1 LAITKIAA
9 VNLYA
14 FRNSTSTALPYL
26 LGWLSPT
33 NHSQHT
39 LKTQTVMEQQKSFV
53 SWFRD
58 SSPYIHAHRNKTFI
72 ISFGGEAVLA
82 DDFDHHVH
90 DFALLSSLGIR
101 LVLVHGIRPQIDQRL
116 NKLKAPFLFH
126 KHLRIT
132 NDLALQCVKE
142 AAGLVRVEI
151 EALLSMGL
159 ANSPMAG
166 AKIKVASGN
175 FVTAK
180 PIGVID
186 GIDYC
191 HTGEVRRIDSTA
203 IHQQLDQN
211 NVVLISPIG
220 YSPSGEI
227 FNLSAEQVATAVSIA
242 LKAEKL
248 ILLTEQSCCSPDN
261 GEQVQQM
268 TTAEAETFLQ
278 QDIPDAVSL
287 PLKAAIQSCQAGV
300 ARVHLIDRAY
310 DGALLLELFTRNGIG
325 TLISS
330 MPYEDLRPAI
340 LNDIGGI
347 LELIKPLEQQGKL
360 TKRSREKI
368 EMEIADYIVIERDG
382 LIIGCTALY
391 PDEQHQL
398 GVIACLA
405 VHPDYQG
412 SARGSRMLD
421 YVYCKARQLAL
432 KKLFVLS
439 TQTMHW
445 FIERGFLSSDI
456 NSLPDPLR
464 KLYNPLRNSKILRKE
479 IE

>member
-1 LAITKIAA
+1 
-9 VNLYA
+9 
-14 FRNSTSTALPYL
+14 
-26 LGWLSPT
+26 
-33 NHSQHT
+33 
-39 LKTQTVMEQQKSFV
+39 
-53 SWFRD
+53 
-58 SSPYIHAHRNKTFI
+58 
-72 ISFGGEAVLA
+72 VLA

-90 DFALLSSLGIR
+90 DFALLNSLGIR

-116 NKLKAPFLFH
+116 VKLDVPARFH
-126 KHLRIT
+126 NNLRIT
-132 NDLALQCVKE
+132 DDIALQCVKE

-175 FVTAK
+175 FVVAK

-191 HTGEVRRIDSTA
+191 HTGEVRRIDSAA
-203 IHQQLDQN
+203 IHQQLDQD

-220 YSPSGEI
+220 YSPSGEV

-248 ILLTEQSCCSPDN
+248 VLLTEQSCCNPDN
-261 GEQVQQM
+261 GEQIQQM
-268 TTAEAETFLQ
+268 TTAEADVFLQ
-278 QDIPDAVSL
+278 QYPDISTNISL
-287 PLKAAIQSCQAGV
+287 PLKAAMQSCQSGID
-300 ARVHLIDRAY
+300 RVHLINRAI
-310 DGALLLELFTRNGIG
+310 DGALLLELFSRDGIG
-325 TLISS
+325 TLVSS
-330 MPYEDLRPAI
+330 TAFEELRPAT

-360 TKRSREKI
+360 AKRSREKI

-382 LIIGCTALY
+382 LIIGCTALH
-391 PDEQHQL
+391 PDVQ
-398 GVIACLA
+398 GGFGAIACLA
-405 VHPDYQG
+405 VHLDY
-412 SARGSRMLD
+412 RGSHRGNRMLQ
-421 YVYCKARQLAL
+421 YVYRRAQELRL

-445 FIERGFLSSDI
+445 FIERGFLSSAISD
-456 NSLPDPLR
+456 LPDQL
-464 KLYNPLRNSKILRKE
+464 KVLYNPQRNSKVLRKD
-479 IE
+479 IA

>member
-1 LAITKIAA
+1 MIMK
-9 VNLYA
+9 
-14 FRNSTSTALPYL
+14 
-26 LGWLSPT
+26 
-33 NHSQHT
+33 SQNA
-39 LKTQTVMEQQKSFV
+39 FV

-58 SSPYIHAHRNKTFI
+58 SSPYIHAHRNKTFV

-116 NKLKAPFLFH
+116 NKLNAPALFH
-126 KHLRIT
+126 NNLRIT
-132 NDLALQCVKE
+132 DDLALQCVKE

-166 AKIKVASGN
+166 SSLKVASGN

-186 GIDYC
+186 GIDYG
-191 HTGEVRRIDSTA
+191 HTGEVRRIDNIA

-227 FNLSAEQVATAVSIA
+227 FNLSAEQVAKAVSIA

-248 ILLTEQSCCSPDN
+248 ILLTEKSCCDPETN
-261 GEQVQQM
+261 EQIRQM
-268 TTAEAETFLQ
+268 TIQEAEDFLKKNKTI
-278 QDIPDAVSL
+278 DEAISL
-287 PLKAAIQSCQAGV
+287 PLKAAIQSCRENIE
-300 ARVHLIDRAY
+300 RVHLINRTI
-310 DGALLLELFTRNGIG
+310 DGALLLELFSRDGVG

-330 MPYEDLRPAI
+330 MPYEELRPAT

-347 LELIKPLEQQGKL
+347 L
-360 TKRSREKI
+360 
-368 EMEIADYIVIERDG
+368 
-382 LIIGCTALY
+382 
-391 PDEQHQL
+391 
-398 GVIACLA
+398 
-405 VHPDYQG
+405 
-412 SARGSRMLD
+412 
-421 YVYCKARQLAL
+421 
-432 KKLFVLS
+432 
-439 TQTMHW
+439 
-445 FIERGFLSSDI
+445 
-456 NSLPDPLR
+456 
-464 KLYNPLRNSKILRKE
+464 
-479 IE
+479 

>member
-1 LAITKIAA
+1 MMKGSPSHSNQIT
-9 VNLYA
+9 
-14 FRNSTSTALPYL
+14 
-26 LGWLSPT
+26 
-33 NHSQHT
+33 
-39 LKTQTVMEQQKSFV
+39 MEPQKSFV
-53 SWFRD
+53 SWFRE
-58 SSPYIHAHRNKTFI
+58 SSPYIHAHRNKTFV

-90 DFALLSSLGIR
+90 DFALLNSLGIR

-116 NKLKAPFLFH
+116 VKLDVPARFH
-126 KHLRIT
+126 KNLRIT
-132 NDLALQCVKE
+132 DDVALQCVKE

-175 FVTAK
+175 FVVAK

-191 HTGEVRRIDSTA
+191 HTGEVRRIDSAA
-203 IHQQLDQN
+203 IHQQLDQD
-211 NVVLISPIG
+211 NVVLISPVG
-220 YSPSGEI
+220 YSPSGEV

-248 ILLTEQSCCSPDN
+248 VLLTEQSCCNPDT
-261 GEQVQQM
+261 GEQIQQM
-268 TTAEAETFLQ
+268 TTVEADTFLRQ
-278 QDIPDAVSL
+278 YPDLSTNISL
-287 PLKAAIQSCQAGV
+287 PLKAAMQSCQSGID
-300 ARVHLIDRAY
+300 RVHLIDRTI
-310 DGALLLELFTRNGIG
+310 DGTLLLELFSRDGVG

-330 MPYEDLRPAI
+330 TAFEELRPAT
-340 LNDIGGI
+340 LDDIGGI

-360 TKRSREKI
+360 AKRSREKI

-382 LIIGCTALY
+382 LIIGCTALH
-391 PDEQHQL
+391 PDVQ
-398 GVIACLA
+398 GRFGAIACLA

-412 SARGSRMLD
+412 SARGNRMLE
-421 YVYCKARQLAL
+421 YVYRKAGELKL

-445 FIERGFLSSDI
+445 FIERGFLSSSIAD
-456 NSLPDPLR
+456 LPDQL
-464 KLYNPLRNSKILRKE
+464 KALYNPQRNSKVLCKDIG
-479 IE
+479 

>member
-1 LAITKIAA
+1 
-9 VNLYA
+9 
-14 FRNSTSTALPYL
+14 
-26 LGWLSPT
+26 
-33 NHSQHT
+33 
-39 LKTQTVMEQQKSFV
+39 MEPQKSFV

-58 SSPYIHAHRNKTFI
+58 SSPYIHAHRNKTFV

-82 DDFDHHVH
+82 DDFEHHVH
-90 DFALLSSLGIR
+90 DFALLNSLGIR

-116 NKLKAPFLFH
+116 AKLDVPARFH
-126 KHLRIT
+126 NNLRIT
-132 NDLALQCVKE
+132 DDVALQCVKE

-175 FVTAK
+175 FVAAK

-191 HTGEVRRIDSTA
+191 YTGEVRRIDSAA
-203 IHQQLDQN
+203 IHQQLDQD
-211 NVVLISPIG
+211 NVVLISPVG

-248 ILLTEQSCCSPDN
+248 VLLTEQSCCSPDN
-261 GEQVQQM
+261 GEQIQQM
-268 TTAEAETFLQ
+268 TTAEADAFLQ
-278 QDIPDAVSL
+278 QHPGISTSISL
-287 PLKAAIQSCQAGV
+287 PLKAAMQSCQSGID
-300 ARVHLIDRAY
+300 RVHLIDRTI
-310 DGALLLELFTRNGIG
+310 DGALLLELFSRDGIG
-325 TLISS
+325 TLVSS
-330 MPYEDLRPAI
+330 TAFEELRPAT
-340 LNDIGGI
+340 LDDIGGI

-360 TKRSREKI
+360 AKRSREKI

-382 LIIGCTALY
+382 LIIGCTALH
-391 PDEQHQL
+391 PDLQNRF
-398 GVIACLA
+398 GAIACLA

-412 SARGSRMLD
+412 SARGNRMLE
-421 YVYCKARQLAL
+421 YVYRRAGELKL

-445 FIERGFLSSDI
+445 FIDRGFLSSSITD
-456 NSLPDPLR
+456 LPDRL
-464 KLYNPLRNSKILRKE
+464 KALYNPQRNSKVLCKDIA
-479 IE
+479 

>member
-1 LAITKIAA
+1 ME
-9 VNLYA
+9 
-14 FRNSTSTALPYL
+14 
-26 LGWLSPT
+26 
-33 NHSQHT
+33 SQH
-39 LKTQTVMEQQKSFV
+39 SFV

-58 SSPYIHAHRNKTFI
+58 SSPYIHAHRNKTFV

-101 LVLVHGIRPQIDQRL
+101 LVLVHGIRPQIDQCL
-116 NKLKAPFLFH
+116 NKLNAPALFH
-126 KHLRIT
+126 NNLRIT
-132 NDLALQCVKE
+132 DDLALQCVKE

-166 AKIKVASGN
+166 SELKVASGN
-175 FVTAK
+175 FIIAK

-248 ILLTEQSCCSPDN
+248 ILLTEQSCCNPDN
-261 GEQVQQM
+261 GEQIRQM
-268 TTAEAETFLQ
+268 TTDEGAAFLQ
-278 QDIPDAVSL
+278 QHQDIGDTISL
-287 PLKAAIQSCQAGV
+287 PLKAAIQSCRAGIE
-300 ARVHLIDRAY
+300 RVHLINRLI
-310 DGALLLELFTRNGIG
+310 DGALLLELFSRDGIG

-330 MPYEDLRPAI
+330 TPFEELRPAT

-347 LELIKPLEQQGKL
+347 LELIKPLEQQGIL
-360 TKRSREKI
+360 AKRSREKI

-382 LIIGCTALY
+382 LIIGCTALH
-391 PDEQHQL
+391 PNEQGHF
-398 GVIACLA
+398 GAIACLA
-405 VHPDYQG
+405 VHPDY
-412 SARGSRMLD
+412 RGSTRGNRMLD
-421 YVYCKARQLAL
+421 YVYRKSRKLAL
-432 KKLFVLS
+432 KRLFVLS

-456 NSLPDPLR
+456 NSLPAPL
-464 KLYNPLRNSKILRKE
+464 KALYNPQRNSKILCKD

>member
-1 LAITKIAA
+1 MK
-9 VNLYA
+9 
-14 FRNSTSTALPYL
+14 S
-26 LGWLSPT
+26 
-33 NHSQHT
+33 
-39 LKTQTVMEQQKSFV
+39 QKSFV
-53 SWFRD
+53 NWFRD
-58 SSPYIHAHRNKTFI
+58 SSPYIHAHRNKTFV

-82 DDFDHHVH
+82 DDFDHHVQ
-90 DFALLSSLGIR
+90 DFALLSSLGVR
-101 LVLVHGIRPQIDQRL
+101 LVLVHGIRPQVDQRL
-116 NKLKAPFLFH
+116 NKLNAPALFH

-132 NDLALQCVKE
+132 DDVALQCVKE

-166 AKIKVASGN
+166 CGLKVASGN

-180 PIGVID
+180 PIGVIA

-191 HTGEVRRIDSTA
+191 HTGEVRRIDSA
-203 IHQQLDQN
+203 SIHQQLDQN

-248 ILLTEQSCCSPDN
+248 ILLTEQSCCNPDN
-261 GEQVQQM
+261 GEQIRQM
-268 TTAEAETFLQ
+268 TTDEADGFLQ
-278 QDIPDAVSL
+278 HYQELADAISR
-287 PLKAAIQSCQAGV
+287 PLKAAIQSCHAGIE
-300 ARVHLIDRAY
+300 RVHLINRAIN
-310 DGALLLELFTRNGIG
+310 GALLLELFSRDGIG

-330 MPYEDLRPAI
+330 TPFEELRPAT
-340 LNDIGGI
+340 LDDIGGI
-347 LELIKPLEQQGKL
+347 LKLIKPLEKQGIL
-360 TKRSREKI
+360 AKRSREKI

-382 LIIGCTALY
+382 LIIACMALH
-391 PDEQHQL
+391 PNEQ
-398 GVIACLA
+398 GRFGAIACLA
-405 VHPDYQG
+405 VHPNYRG
-412 SARGSRMLD
+412 SARGNRLLA
-421 YVYCKARQLAL
+421 YVYSKARQLNL

-439 TQTMHW
+439 TQTMQW

-456 NSLPDPLR
+456 NSLPDPL
-464 KLYNPLRNSKILRKE
+464 KALYNPQRNSKILCKD

>member
-1 LAITKIAA
+1 ME
-9 VNLYA
+9 
-14 FRNSTSTALPYL
+14 
-26 LGWLSPT
+26 
-33 NHSQHT
+33 SQ
-39 LKTQTVMEQQKSFV
+39 QSFV

-58 SSPYIHAHRNKTFI
+58 SSPYIHAHRNKTFV

-90 DFALLSSLGIR
+90 DFALLNSLGIR

-116 NKLKAPFLFH
+116 NKLNAPALFH

-132 NDLALQCVKE
+132 DDLALQCVKE
-142 AAGLVRVEI
+142 AAGLVRIEI

-166 AKIKVASGN
+166 SGLKVASGN

-191 HTGEVRRIDSTA
+191 HTGEVRRIDSSA
-203 IHQQLDQN
+203 IHQQLDQD
-211 NVVLISPIG
+211 NVVLISPVG

-227 FNLSAEQVATAVSIA
+227 FNLSAEKVATAVSIA

-248 ILLTEQSCCSPDN
+248 ILLTEQSCCNPNN
-261 GEQVQQM
+261 GEQIRQM
-268 TTAEAETFLQ
+268 TTDEADAFLQ
-278 QDIPDAVSL
+278 QHHDIGDIINLSL
-287 PLKAAIQSCQAGV
+287 QAGIQSCRSGIERA
-300 ARVHLIDRAY
+300 HLINRNIN
-310 DGALLLELFTRNGIG
+310 GALLLELFSRDGIG

-330 MPYEDLRPAI
+330 TPFETLRPAT

-347 LELIKPLEQQGKL
+347 LELIKPLEQQGIL
-360 TKRSREKI
+360 AKRSREKI

-382 LIIGCTALY
+382 LIIGCTALH
-391 PDEQHQL
+391 PNEQGQF
-398 GVIACLA
+398 GAIACLA

-412 SARGSRMLD
+412 SARGDRLID
-421 YVYCKARQLAL
+421 YVYRKAEKLAL
-432 KKLFVLS
+432 KKLYVLS

-445 FIERGFLSSDI
+445 FIEHGFLSSDI
-456 NSLPDPLR
+456 QSLPDPL
-464 KLYNPLRNSKILRKE
+464 KALYNPLRNSKILCKE
-479 IE
+479 LE